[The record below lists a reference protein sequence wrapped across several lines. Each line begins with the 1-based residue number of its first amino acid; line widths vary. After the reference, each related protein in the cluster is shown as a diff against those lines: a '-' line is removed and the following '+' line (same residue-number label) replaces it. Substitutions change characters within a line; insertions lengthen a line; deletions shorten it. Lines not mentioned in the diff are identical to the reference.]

1 MNCEFINFTSIM
13 PIKTIFC
20 QKNHDNGSSII
31 AQINCK
37 SAKDGIS
44 CVLLQ
49 SRSSPP
55 SKFAG
60 LPVIKILFSIIVSV
74 PKRIGAEDRTTLSIS
89 YNLIPHICTRIKT
102 NSSSSRFNC
111 SHKFLHK
118 LTVRLWS
125 SLIPCAPWTRVSF
138 NIEPNGSCLVV
149 VDWCSILSHH
159 LVEIIDQLVDLSC
172 CIFAP
177 ARKHVH
183 IGWKTCLV
191 GLKNVIWC
199 I

>member
-125 SLIPCAPWTRVSF
+125 SLIPCAP
-138 NIEPNGSCLVV
+138 
-149 VDWCSILSHH
+149 
-159 LVEIIDQLVDLSC
+159 
-172 CIFAP
+172 
-177 ARKHVH
+177 
-183 IGWKTCLV
+183 
-191 GLKNVIWC
+191 
-199 I
+199 